1 MADAAAVVDEV
12 SEPEISEVATEASE
26 EALPDFKIFGGEGE
40 PEPATEA
47 ASEPEEGAAE
57 PPPEE
62 KAPEV
67 EEEAKAP
74 EGADDSWSS
83 RVVKDREQRRR
94 EIELKRYEQSIQERE
109 HRLSQMESARD
120 NILKDPDGFF
130 RSVGL
135 APVAFY
141 QDWSERIAT
150 GKTAP
155 SSELQLSST
164 QRELDELKA
173 RLAQQDQELQ
183 QRQAS
188 AQQTEALKGYDQA
201 IGNYRDKHREIY
213 PLTARQC
220 SEQDIREGIVA
231 YYQETGVEL
240 SLEEAFKTIED
251 GLKAE
256 EDKIFSDPE
265 VIARFKQH
273 HNLEAADSK
282 QGQTASKTLSS
293 TMEVAPTKKSP
304 EDMTHDEI
312 ISHYSGKLF
321 T

>member
-12 SEPEISEVATEASE
+12 SEPEISEVATEAPE
-26 EALPDFKIFGGEGE
+26 EALPDFKIFGEEGE
-40 PEPATEA
+40 AEPEAAPEPA
-47 ASEPEEGAAE
+47 EGAVE

-67 EEEAKAP
+67 EGEAKAP
-74 EGADDSWSS
+74 EAADDSWSS

-94 EIELKRYEQSIQERE
+94 EIDLKRYEQGIQERE
-109 HRLSQMESARD
+109 QRVSQMEGARE

-135 APVAFY
+135 DPVAFY
-141 QDWSERIAT
+141 QDWSERLAT
-150 GKTAP
+150 GKTTP

-164 QRELDELKA
+164 QQELNELKA
-173 RLAQQDQELQ
+173 RLAHQEQESQ

-188 AQQTEALKGYDQA
+188 AQHAETLKEYDQA
-201 IGNYRDKHREIY
+201 IGNYRDKHREMY

-240 SLEEAFKTIED
+240 SLEEAFKTVED
-251 GLKAE
+251 GLRAE
-256 EDKIFSDPE
+256 EDKIFNDPE

-273 HNLEAADSK
+273 HSLEAADSK
-282 QGQTASKTLSS
+282 QGQTASRTLSS

-304 EDMTHDEI
+304 EDMSHDEI
-312 ISHYSGKLF
+312 IEHYSGKLF